1 MTLLCALSQKQF
13 SRHHCTHYI
22 SMHLLSQ
29 PEVGRLVRPRVSPS
43 CNGRTCSGQLI
54 SGLSLAASSVLL
66 WFFNKWCQPV
76 DWLLWRGL
84 KLPFPCG
91 AAINWIWNSLRLQL
105 LCCWHWLSWM
115 GGHFGGGGRRKKALG
130 PHGIWGNW
138 DTWGQA
144 GQATWNFKHL
154 TLYWASS
161 FPESRYVMEKWR
173 DWRSRFCSSENVF
186 FKRAVNKQVGKEG
199 FGTKKGK
206 YYMEK

>member
-1 MTLLCALSQKQF
+1 MLAGPRPALLKRNTTGYLGSAYFPFCSFLSALLPKVLKPVTSSVPAMTLLCALSQKQF

-54 SGLSLAASSVLL
+54 SVLSLAASSVLL

-91 AAINWIWNSLRLQL
+91 AAIN
-105 LCCWHWLSWM
+105 
-115 GGHFGGGGRRKKALG
+115 
-130 PHGIWGNW
+130 
-138 DTWGQA
+138 
-144 GQATWNFKHL
+144 
-154 TLYWASS
+154 
-161 FPESRYVMEKWR
+161 
-173 DWRSRFCSSENVF
+173 
-186 FKRAVNKQVGKEG
+186 
-199 FGTKKGK
+199 
-206 YYMEK
+206 